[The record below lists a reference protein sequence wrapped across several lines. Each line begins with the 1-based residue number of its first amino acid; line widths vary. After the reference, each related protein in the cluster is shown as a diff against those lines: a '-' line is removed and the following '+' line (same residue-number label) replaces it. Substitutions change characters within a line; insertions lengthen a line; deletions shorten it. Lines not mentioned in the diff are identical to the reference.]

1 MLVLINKAQ
10 KHWTNFKIRRISDAE
25 KINSK
30 ENYMISTRLNL
41 KTRFVQ
47 KKKRHAI
54 IN

>member
-1 MLVLINKAQ
+1 MVLIK
-10 KHWTNFKIRRISDAE
+10 KRRSTGQTSRYAEYHAE

-30 ENYMISTRLNL
+30 KNYMISTRLNV